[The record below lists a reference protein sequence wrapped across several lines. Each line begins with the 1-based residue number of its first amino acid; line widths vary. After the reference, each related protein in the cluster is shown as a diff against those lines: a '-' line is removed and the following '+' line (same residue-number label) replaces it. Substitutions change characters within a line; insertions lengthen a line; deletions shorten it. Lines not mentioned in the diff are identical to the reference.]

1 MEDLFLILQVNQIK
15 TTTHDHPLPS
25 MDLHGRV
32 GHAEVPLPSMDYTEG
47 GNQQNQVVW
56 LVILCRR
63 WTYAEGMAQR

>member
-1 MEDLFLILQVNQIK
+1 
-15 TTTHDHPLPS
+15 